1 MQQELA
7 LLQEGPSDS
16 NDTMADD
23 SDEPLEQDL
32 GLQFG
37 GFETQPDPEP
47 PSKRVSIYQPPTI
60 S

>member
-47 PSKRVSIYQPPTI
+47 PSKRV
-60 S
+60 